1 MGYRA
6 VSSTENSVLPE
17 TTSHS
22 PPKPSQDRPVIG
34 VLGKRAMSAART
46 VLARPW
52 ARAGSAVT
60 AARPRLITVKAVVT
74 ARAAVAGRAFSRSEE
89 HTSELQSLMRNSY
102 AGFCLKKKTAIKD

>member
-74 ARAAVAGRAFSRSEE
+74 ARAAVDRKRGVEGKRVSVRCD
-89 HTSELQSLMRNSY
+89 LGCRRII
-102 AGFCLKKKTAIKD
+102 KKKKAKRRITK

>member
-74 ARAAVAGRAFSRSEE
+74 AGAAVGRKSGGEGKGVSVR
-89 HTSELQSLMRNSY
+89 LSLGGGR
-102 AGFCLKKKTAIKD
+102 FIKKKKKPYTKQT